1 MNRVLENNNLKVTIS
16 DAGAELISVWDKSR
30 NAERIWRGD
39 SAVWGRHAPIL
50 FPFVG
55 KVAGGKY
62 SYRGREYKMTSH
74 GFARDRQFELVSE
87 DGGSV
92 THVLRW
98 NEESLTVYPFG
109 FALYVKHSL
118 ENADSRSV
126 KVEWRVVNEAVE
138 GGEDMRSQLERTYE
152 SLAKSAIRAYERAQP
167 KGTEADAVAAQQRQT
182 AAVVAA
188 ATEKVGGGGST
199 YQFHI
204 EKMEVRDDQ
213 DVERVAQELYY
224 MTEREKRS
232 RGGGSL

>member
-98 NEESLTVYPFG
+98 NEESLTVYPFK

-138 GGEDMRSQLERTYE
+138 GGEDMLYGIGGHPAFTFPRDVKPVDC
-152 SLAKSAIRAYERAQP
+152 SLRIY
-167 KGTEADAVAAQQRQT
+167 GGT
-182 AAVVAA
+182 AAVNGNNISDNIAIRRALRYRLLDTAGCIDMSQEYVLDMPESCARI
-188 ATEKVGGGGST
+188 TE
-199 YQFHI
+199 Y
-204 EKMEVRDDQ
+204 VR
-213 DVERVAQELYY
+213 
-224 MTEREKRS
+224 
-232 RGGGSL
+232 